1 MTESFQPTRFSP
13 LVGLPPAQAGIVLS
27 ERAYIG
33 KVNLRGD
40 KDDPVFAS
48 AINTALGVD
57 LPVAPN
63 TVAFN
68 DQYSVYWLGPDEWL
82 VHCAQ
87 DEQPE
92 VVSRLQESL
101 RGRHAAV
108 TDVSDYY
115 FVLRLS
121 GDKAREVLSKGTP
134 FDVHPRVFGVG
145 ACAQTCFGH
154 ASILLHCVD
163 DAPVFDIQVR
173 WSFAEYLWR
182 YLVDSAREYQEPV
195 RA

>member
-1 MTESFQPTRFSP
+1 MLVSESFQPTRYSP
-13 LVGLPPAQAGIVLS
+13 LAGLPPAQAGIVLN

-40 KDDPVFAS
+40 KDDQVFAS
-48 AINTALGVD
+48 AIRTALDVD

-63 TVAFN
+63 TVASN
-68 DQYSVYWLGPDEWL
+68 DKYTVYWLGPDEWL

-87 DEQPE
+87 DGQSDIVP
-92 VVSRLQESL
+92 RLQEL
-101 RGRHAAV
+101 LQGRHAAV

-115 FVLRLS
+115 FVIRLS

-134 FDVHPRVFGVG
+134 FDVRPGEFDTG

-154 ASILLHCVD
+154 ASVLLHCID
-163 DAPVFDIQVR
+163 DAPTFDIQVR
-173 WSFAEYLWR
+173 WSFAEYIWR
-182 YLVDSAREYQEPV
+182 YLVDGAREY
-195 RA
+195 